1 MISRSH
7 SYLLASLVMLAAV
20 PAAAQE
26 GGGVAANQEI
36 RIQQLES
43 EIRGLTGQVED
54 LSYQVRS
61 LTDQLQKLVAD
72 TDFRLREVE
81 GGGGATAGA
90 APGTGPATAEAPP
103 ALGEPMGGTLPQT
116 AETMNPPPPTNQPPP
131 ANQPLAAVGGAN
143 QAPAPVGQPRTLG
156 SMSETDFE
164 AQKSKLKPADAGAA
178 ATAAGQANNQAG
190 APAGQGGQAGGQT
203 AALAGGTPD
212 EQYQQAFSLLRQ
224 TKYDQAEKA
233 LKSFIAQYPDHPL
246 TGNANYW
253 LGETYYVRAD
263 YNNAALT
270 FAEGFKRYPKSG
282 KAPDNLLK
290 LGMSLAALGE
300 RDDACKALV
309 ELESRYPSAND
320 NVKQRAAKE
329 RQRNGC

>member
-1 MISRSH
+1 LISRSPG
-7 SYLLASLVMLAAV
+7 YLLAGFVMLAAL

-26 GGGVAANQEI
+26 GGGVAANQEL

-81 GGGGATAGA
+81 GGAGATTGSTPAG
-90 APGTGPATAEAPP
+90 GEPP
-103 ALGEPMGGTLPQT
+103 PVLGEPAGTTPPQA
-116 AETMNPPPPTNQPPP
+116 AEANPPPPPAEPANPPLATVGGTNQPATNQPPTS
-131 ANQPLAAVGGAN
+131 
-143 QAPAPVGQPRTLG
+143 VGQPRTLG
-156 SMSETDFE
+156 TMSETDFE
-164 AQKSKLKPADAGAA
+164 AQKSKLKAADATAA
-178 ATAAGQANNQAG
+178 AAAAGQANSQAA
-190 APAGQGGQAGGQT
+190 APAGQGGQT
-203 AALAGGTPD
+203 AALSSGGTPD
-212 EQYQQAFSLLRQ
+212 EQYQNAFSLLRA
-224 TKYDQAEKA
+224 TKYNEAERA

-270 FAEGFKRYPKSG
+270 FAEGFKKYPKSG

-309 ELESRYPSAND
+309 ELESRYPNAND

>member
-1 MISRSH
+1 LISRSPG
-7 SYLLASLVMLAAV
+7 YLLAGFVMLAAL
-20 PAAAQE
+20 PATAQEE
-26 GGGVAANQEI
+26 GGGVAANQEL

-61 LTDQLQKLVAD
+61 LTDQLQKLVSD
-72 TDFRLREVE
+72 TDFRLREIE
-81 GGGGATAGA
+81 GGGAGGTTGSA
-90 APGTGPATAEAPP
+90 APSGGEQQP
-103 ALGEPMGGTLPQT
+103 ALGEPTGTAPQA
-116 AETMNPPPPTNQPPP
+116 AEANPPPPQPAEP
-131 ANQPLAAVGGAN
+131 ANPPLAAVGGGTN
-143 QAPAPVGQPRTLG
+143 QPSTGVGQPRTLG
-156 SMSETDFE
+156 TMSETDFE
-164 AQKSKLKPADAGAA
+164 AQKSKLKSADAAA
-178 ATAAGQANNQAG
+178 ASAAAGQAANQANNQAG
-190 APAGQGGQAGGQT
+190 APTGQGQT
-203 AALAGGTPD
+203 AAVPSGGTPD
-212 EQYQQAFSLLRQ
+212 EQYQNAFSLLRA
-224 TKYDQAEKA
+224 TKYNEAEKA

-270 FAEGFKRYPKSG
+270 FAEGYKKYPKSG

-300 RDDACKALV
+300 RDDACKALT
-309 ELESRYPSAND
+309 ELDSRYPNAND

>member
-7 SYLLASLVMLAAV
+7 SYLLASFVMLAAV

-81 GGGGATAGA
+81 GGAGATSGA

-103 ALGEPMGGTLPQT
+103 ALGEPVGTPPPQT
-116 AETMNPPPPTNQPPP
+116 AETTPPPP
-131 ANQPLAAVGGAN
+131 ANPPLAAVGGAN
-143 QAPAPVGQPRTLG
+143 QTPPAAVGQPRTLG

-164 AQKSKLKPADAGAA
+164 AQKSKLKPADAAA
-178 ATAAGQANNQAG
+178 AAAAA
-190 APAGQGGQAGGQT
+190 APAGQGAQAGGQS
-203 AALAGGTPD
+203 AALPGGTPD

-270 FAEGFKRYPKSG
+270 FAEGFQKYPKSG

>member
-1 MISRSH
+1 
-7 SYLLASLVMLAAV
+7 MLATL

-26 GGGVAANQEI
+26 GGGVAANQEV

-81 GGGGATAGA
+81 GGAGATTGSTAPAG
-90 APGTGPATAEAPP
+90 GEPP
-103 ALGEPMGGTLPQT
+103 AAMSESAGTAPPQT
-116 AETMNPPPPTNQPPP
+116 AEATPPPAEPLDPNPPPAAAGGTNQPS
-131 ANQPLAAVGGAN
+131 ANQP
-143 QAPAPVGQPRTLG
+143 PTSVGQPRTLG
-156 SMSETDFE
+156 TMSQTDFD
-164 AQKSKLKPADAGAA
+164 AQSSRLKAADPAA
-178 ATAAGQANNQAG
+178 AAAAAGQPSNQTNS
-190 APAGQGGQAGGQT
+190 QS
-203 AALAGGTPD
+203 AALGTPTDLSAAPTGGGTPD
-212 EQYQQAFSLLRQ
+212 EQYQNAFSLLRA
-224 TKYDQAEKA
+224 TKYNEAEKA
-233 LKSFIAQYPDHPL
+233 LKTFIAQYPDHPL

-270 FAEGFKRYPKSG
+270 FAEGFKKYPKSG

-309 ELESRYPSAND
+309 ELESRYPNAND
-320 NVKQRAAKE
+320 NIKQRAAKE